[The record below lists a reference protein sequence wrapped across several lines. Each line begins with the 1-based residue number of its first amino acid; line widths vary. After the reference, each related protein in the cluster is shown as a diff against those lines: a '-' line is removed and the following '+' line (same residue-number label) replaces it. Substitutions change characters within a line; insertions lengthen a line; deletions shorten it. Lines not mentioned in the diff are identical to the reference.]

1 VVTFS
6 LPPEPAELAVG
17 AVGITPPAVDAQP
30 VKALPIKKPVF
41 AGKPEGVQAGSTKP
55 RWLLKKEAAEK
66 AHRAKGMLGDEQ
78 PKGDF
83 IYPVHTPP
91 NQLVALPHPE
101 RDHNKPI
108 KVDKLWV
115 KPTDVL
121 EGRVVCGDNKVLR
134 ILLANSDSFTLAL
147 GPAVDPYLE
156 VSSFVKFRVVRG
168 VHPLYNA
175 HFPLAVAVVP
185 MPPPRHAEPVATV
198 ASAIMTS
205 GHYDWMAIV
214 KRLNNGHLQPASVG
228 YINVAEG
235 PTSLLT
241 LAQSAQVGGMELK
254 AGWDT
259 KADLSILSTQV
270 YCHNKAV
277 FDDMGAHLVEFPIAL
292 YGFSP
297 NSSVQILGVLENVPL
312 RFKAAD
318 GRYYVHREN
327 FVLTPCCFEMLLG
340 WPFWLKS
347 EPQIQWGKKLMQLNL
362 PGIPPCTVPYTYK
375 EWKVVP
381 SV

>member
-1 VVTFS
+1 
-6 LPPEPAELAVG
+6 
-17 AVGITPPAVDAQP
+17 
-30 VKALPIKKPVF
+30 
-41 AGKPEGVQAGSTKP
+41 
-55 RWLLKKEAAEK
+55 
-66 AHRAKGMLGDEQ
+66 M
-78 PKGDF
+78 
-83 IYPVHTPP
+83 
-91 NQLVALPHPE
+91 
-101 RDHNKPI
+101 
-108 KVDKLWV
+108 
-115 KPTDVL
+115 
-121 EGRVVCGDNKVLR
+121 
-134 ILLANSDSFTLAL
+134 
-147 GPAVDPYLE
+147 
-156 VSSFVKFRVVRG
+156 KFRVVRG

-214 KRLNNGHLQPASVG
+214 KRLNNGPLQPASVG
-228 YINVAEG
+228 YINAAEG

-259 KADLSILSTQV
+259 KADLSILSAQI

-277 FDDMGAHLVEFPIAL
+277 FDDMGPHLVEFPIAL
-292 YGFSP
+292 SGFSP

-362 PGIPPCTVPYTYK
+362 PGIPPYTVPYTYK